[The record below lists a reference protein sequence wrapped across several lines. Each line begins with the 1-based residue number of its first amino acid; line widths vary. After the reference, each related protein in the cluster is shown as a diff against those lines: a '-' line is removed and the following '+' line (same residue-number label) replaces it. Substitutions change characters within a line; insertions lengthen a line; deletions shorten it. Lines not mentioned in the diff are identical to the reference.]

1 MKISKLALIALLGG
15 ALMAFGC
22 SDDSSTSGAAGGA
35 GGEGGTGGTG
45 GVPEGPAGVYSF
57 TCTLGPDLPIPL
69 PVTITINA
77 DDPGF
82 TDGVASD
89 LVTLLNYSVAPS
101 IIGALP
107 GLAPD
112 AMVAGFVVTVSVAGG
127 TPTEIAHTAPGLPF
141 APVAEFD
148 SDEVTTAV
156 TPDAGAA
163 EIGLSVTALA
173 ATINGLGDLVAG
185 GEIVLEAGSGD
196 CTPVEA
202 VPGSGPLTFD
212 VAAAE

>member
-1 MKISKLALIALLGG
+1 MEISTHCLIPYTTLRVPDTILPDG
-15 ALMAFGC
+15 
-22 SDDSSTSGAAGGA
+22 T
-35 GGEGGTGGTG
+35 GGTGGTG
-45 GVPEGPAGVYSF
+45 GVPDGPAGVYAF
-57 TCTLGPDLPIPL
+57 TCSLGPDLPIPL
-69 PVTITINA
+69 PVTVTINA

-107 GLAPD
+107 GLAPG
-112 AMVAGFVVTVSVAGG
+112 AMVAGFDVTVSVAGG

-156 TPDAGAA
+156 TPDAGAV
-163 EIGLSVTALA
+163 EIGLSVTALS
-173 ATINGLGDLVAG
+173 ATINGLGDLVDG
-185 GEIVLEAGSGD
+185 GEIVLEAGAGD
-196 CTPVEA
+196 CGPLEA